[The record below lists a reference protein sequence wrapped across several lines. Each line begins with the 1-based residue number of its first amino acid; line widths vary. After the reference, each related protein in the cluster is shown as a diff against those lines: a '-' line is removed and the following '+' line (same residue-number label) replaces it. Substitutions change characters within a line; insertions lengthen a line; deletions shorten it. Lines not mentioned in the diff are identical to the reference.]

1 MMSKKAQSEII
12 TTVLIILL
20 VLAAI
25 IIVWQVVMGVL
36 NQGKTSVTEQQ
47 GCIGFSMN
55 VAVTESTPNTV
66 VNLIPNKL
74 VSGVRV
80 YAAGAVMQEKL
91 GNVDALS
98 STTVTNTTFVSTGK
112 EITTAGKIGEVW
124 CPGANS
130 VTP

>member
-55 VAVTESTPNTV
+55 VALNTAKTTVTV
-66 VNLIPNKL
+66 IPNKA
-74 VSGVRV
+74 VSAYRV
-80 YAAGAVMQEKL
+80 YVAGAQAGTDGGAL
-91 GNVDALS
+91 GEFESGPV
-98 STTVTNTTFVSTGK
+98 TVPAVATGA
-112 EITTAGKIGEVW
+112 EISTAGKIGDQW
-124 CPGANS
+124 CEGLNKITAP
-130 VTP
+130 